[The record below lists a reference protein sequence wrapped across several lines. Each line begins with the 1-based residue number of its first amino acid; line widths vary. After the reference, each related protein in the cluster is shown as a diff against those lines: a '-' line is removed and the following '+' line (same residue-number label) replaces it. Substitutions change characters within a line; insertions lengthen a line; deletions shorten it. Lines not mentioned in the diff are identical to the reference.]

1 MPHVNIV
8 WCDCVMPLKVAMS
21 IKVLNHL
28 FNRGTMWKQIIET
41 KKEKK
46 IIGMKNKWTRR
57 KKMTFIG
64 MNKYLSHR
72 VSDNQ

>member
-1 MPHVNIV
+1 
-8 WCDCVMPLKVAMS
+8 
-21 IKVLNHL
+21 
-28 FNRGTMWKQIIET
+28 MWKQIIET